1 METKKVLTIK
11 GEKFFKC
18 FVNNNYFCYSDRKK
32 IYLYDFNTEK
42 TRVINIKK
50 AYSGVTKDNTALIY
64 DEDGNL
70 FNLNLFT
77 ATYKK
82 LDIKVFPDLGLVW
95 YEDDK
100 IIAAEDIDG
109 LNNRLFIYEL
119 RSNSKQSLTWKP
131 QNILE
136 LYGLN
141 SRGELI
147 FTKLESK
154 VQEIVCFNLSTKSSK
169 TIFKA
174 YNADIISVNP
184 KKELYVF
191 SRSKNR
197 FPRKRKTY
205 LSEFK
210 GKTVK
215 EISVKQVDSID
226 SAWISKG
233 DILMLIED
241 ERGVLFFDNNCSFIT
256 YLEENASWYDS
267 FFESEYFVLVYT
279 DRLTVYKLEG

>member
-42 TRVINIKK
+42 TSVVNIKK
-50 AYSGVTKDNTALIY
+50 AYSGVAKDNTALIY

-100 IIAAEDIDG
+100 IIAAEDVDG
-109 LNNRLFIYEL
+109 LNNRLFTYDFK
-119 RSNSKQSLTWKP
+119 SNSKQYLMWEP
-131 QNILE
+131 ENILK
-136 LYGLN
+136 LYGL
-141 SRGELI
+141 SSQGELI
-147 FTKLESK
+147 FTKLISTI
-154 VQEIVCFNLSTKSSK
+154 QEISCLNLNTKTSK
-169 TIFKA
+169 TILKA
-174 YNADIISVNP
+174 HNANIIAVNP

-191 SRSKNR
+191 SKNKKWYQR
-197 FPRKRKTY
+197 NRNTF
-205 LSEFK
+205 LSDFESE
-210 GKTVK
+210 TLN
-215 EISVKQVDSID
+215 ELSINHVDFID

-241 ERGVLFFDNNCSFIT
+241 ERGVLFFDNNCNFIT

>member
-42 TRVINIKK
+42 TRVVNIKK

-70 FNLNLFT
+70 FSLNLLT

-95 YEDDK
+95 YEEDK
-100 IIAAEDIDG
+100 IIAAEDVDG
-109 LNNRLFIYEL
+109 LNNRLFIYDL
-119 RSNSKQSLTWKP
+119 KSNSKQSLTWKP

-141 SRGELI
+141 SRRELI

-174 YNADIISVNP
+174 NNADIISVNP

-191 SRSKNR
+191 SKNKKWYQR
-197 FPRKRKTY
+197 NRNTF
-205 LSEFK
+205 LSDFESE
-210 GKTVK
+210 TVK
-215 EISVKQVDSID
+215 EISVKQVDSLD

-241 ERGVLFFDNNCSFIT
+241 ERGVLFFDNNCNFIT
-256 YLEENASWYDS
+256 YLEENAGWYDS
-267 FFESEYFVLVYT
+267 FFESDYFVLVYT